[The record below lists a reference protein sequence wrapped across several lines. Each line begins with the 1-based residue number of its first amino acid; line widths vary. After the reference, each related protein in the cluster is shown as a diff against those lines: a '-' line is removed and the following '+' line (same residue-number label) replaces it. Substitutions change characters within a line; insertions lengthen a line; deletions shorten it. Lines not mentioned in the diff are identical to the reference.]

1 METKAITIFEPKSV
15 GTIAQIAPQAYKE
28 NELSHD
34 RCIEAGNALLARIAS
49 EDMSD
54 NLDQEIALYIERA
67 KKTVKKMN
75 AKRSAVTQMF
85 DMIRSAYTTL
95 ENDIDVTKKGT
106 VVCTLQSARNAYA
119 AEKQAQLEAARREQM
134 LRQRAEAARAK
145 YAEDV
150 EAELM
155 DKYNKEVREIT
166 GRLHNV
172 FCQLTADNREEV
184 ERTIKSVPE
193 ELPQWWLDTLSL
205 SVQLPMELTQEEAR
219 SIEEDVKAKHAQQV
233 IEDYQILVCSMRD
246 DLLDSLPSKHEELLR
261 MAKADAEEAAR
272 IKAQMEKQERKMAE
286 QRERERKE
294 REAEQQAAAKL
305 AAEQREMNGL
315 FDAASAAVPAYQP
328 KASVK
333 KRIRL
338 LSAEGMMQVLGMWWA
353 QVGCTLSVE
362 ELEKEFKKQLTFCNR
377 LANDKEKPV
386 FIHSDLL
393 EYVDDVKAK

>member
-1 METKAITIFEPKSV
+1 METKAITIFEPKNV
-15 GTIAQIAPQAYKE
+15 GTIAQVARQAYRE

-34 RCIEAGNALLARIAS
+34 RCIEAGNALLARAES

-54 NLDQEIALYIERA
+54 NLDKEIALYIERA

-134 LRQRAEAARAK
+134 MRQRAEAARAK

-155 DKYNKEVREIT
+155 EKYNKEVREIT
-166 GRLHNV
+166 DRLHNV
-172 FCQLTADNREEV
+172 FCQLTTDNREEV

-193 ELPQWWLDTLSL
+193 ELPQGWLDTLYL

-219 SIEEDVKAKHAQQV
+219 SIEEDVKAKHAQQ
-233 IEDYQILVCSMRD
+233 IAEDYQMLVCSMRD
-246 DLLDSLPSKHEELLR
+246 DLLVSLPSKHEELLR

-272 IKAQMEKQERKMAE
+272 IKAQMEEQERKMAE

-377 LANDKEKPV
+377 LANDKEHPILINSE
-386 FIHSDLL
+386 FI

>member
-1 METKAITIFEPKSV
+1 METKALTIFEPKNV
-15 GTIAQIAPQAYKE
+15 GTIAQIAPQAYNE
-28 NELSHD
+28 NRLSHD
-34 RCIEAGNALLARIAS
+34 RCIEVGNHLFTRVEA
-49 EDMSD
+49 EGMSD
-54 NLDQEIALYIERA
+54 SLDQEIALYIERA

-75 AKRSAVTQMF
+75 TKRSAVTQMF

-95 ENDIDVTKKGT
+95 ENEIDVTKKDTIVGK
-106 VVCTLQSARNAYA
+106 LQQLRNAYA
-119 AEKQAQLEAARREQM
+119 DMKRKELEAQRMEQM
-134 LRQRAEAARAK
+134 RRQKAEAARAQ
-145 YAEDV
+145 YAADV

-155 DKYNKEVREIT
+155 KHRSGIISEAANKLYE
-166 GRLHNV
+166 L
-172 FCQLTADNREEV
+172 FSSLTVNNRAEV
-184 ERTIKSVPE
+184 ENTIKSVPE
-193 ELPQWWLDTLSL
+193 ELPQRWLDTLYL
-205 SVQLPMELTQEEAR
+205 QVQLPQELTQEEAR
-219 SIEEDVKAKHAQQV
+219 EIQENIKSRLEQEIKEE
-233 IEDYQILVCSMRD
+233 YQINVCSTRD
-246 DLLDSLPSKHEELLR
+246 DILDRLHSKHEELLR

-272 IKAQMEKQERKMAE
+272 IKAQMEEQERKEAE

-305 AAEQREMNGL
+305 ASEQREMNGL

-353 QVGCTLSVE
+353 QVGCTLSIE